1 MRRPFAA
8 VAVAVVILAAA
19 TAGGL
24 TVAACGG
31 SSAGTGTAAASGAPG
46 GGQMPD
52 MSSMFAQALD
62 PLVEDGTI
70 TSAQADAVVDALA
83 ASLPDRGAQGQG
95 DQPPGQ
101 GSQPSPGA
109 TPDGGTPLDAGSR
122 PDPGAMFSSAL
133 GELVTAGTIT
143 ADQETAIVEAL
154 SSGMQGGRAQGGAP
168 AQPDGTSTTQSY

>member
-8 VAVAVVILAAA
+8 VAVAVVILAAT

-31 SSAGTGTAAASGAPG
+31 SSAGTDAAAASGAPG
-46 GGQMPD
+46 GQMPD
-52 MSSMFAQALD
+52 MSSVFVQALD
-62 PLVEDGTI
+62 PLVEEGTI
-70 TSAQADAVVDALA
+70 TSAQEDAVVEALS

-101 GSQPSPGA
+101 GAQPSPGA
-109 TPDGGTPLDAGSR
+109 TPAAGTPPDAVSR
-122 PDPGAMFSSAL
+122 PDPGVMFAAAL
-133 GELVTAGTIT
+133 DELVAAGTIT

-154 SSGMQGGRAQGGAP
+154 DSGMQGGPGQGGAP
-168 AQPDGTSTTQSY
+168 AQPDVTSTMQSY